1 MKEGGFMPVFK
12 KSMLILLVIV
22 LGAAMGTYYS
32 LAEDDNEP
40 MEKILKYSRLPKER
54 IEELSKEIKG

>member
-1 MKEGGFMPVFK
+1 MDERSVQVAID
-12 KSMLILLVIV
+12 MLN
-22 LGAAMGTYYS
+22 
-32 LAEDDNEP
+32 DNEP